1 MRPRALAALALC
13 LLLGCSLA
21 ASAGRDAAGTVLRV
35 VDGDTLV
42 VQIGGSAEKVRLVG
56 VDTPESVDPRR
67 PVQYFGKEA
76 AGFTRGLADGKR
88 VALRGEAGTGNRDK
102 YGRLLRY
109 VFLPDGVLLNAEII
123 RQGYGHAY
131 LRYPFA
137 RMEEFRAL
145 EHQARDR
152 GLGLWAGGPLP
163 VRPAQAS
170 AHGGTIGRAEG
181 REVFVGSVRSRLY
194 HRPACEWARRIAP
207 ANRIPFRSAE
217 EARDAGY
224 TPCRVCRPPAA
235 KPPVPAAR

>member
-1 MRPRALAALALC
+1 MRPRAFAAIAVPLLVCLLAAT
-13 LLLGCSLA
+13 
-21 ASAGRDAAGTVLRV
+21 AAGGEAGPVLRV

-42 VQIGGSAEKVRLVG
+42 VRIEGRAEKVRLIG

-76 AGFTRGLADGKR
+76 SQFTRRLADGKR
-88 VALRGEAGTGNRDK
+88 VALRGESGTGDRDR

-109 VFLPDGVLLNAEII
+109 VFLPDGTLLNSEII

-131 LRYPFA
+131 LRFPFA

-145 EHQARDR
+145 ERQARDH
-152 GLGLWAGGPLP
+152 GLGLWAESAPRAQPAPAVARGGA
-163 VRPAQAS
+163 VGRPAV
-170 AHGGTIGRAEG
+170 RW
-181 REVFVGSVRSRLY
+181 VFVGSARGRVY
-194 HRPACEWARRIAP
+194 HRPACEWARQIAP

-224 TPCRVCRPPAA
+224 APCRVCRPPAA
-235 KPPVPAAR
+235 KPAPPAAP